1 MIAAGMIIQGYRVDA
16 PLGRGSAGAV
26 WRGTRADGAPVA
38 LKVFTPDVHGGAVE
52 RARFID
58 EGRHLSELAHPNV
71 LRVETLIYDPLI
83 LVLELAEGGTLAE
96 ALRHGLPELAWVG
109 RVMAG
114 VIGAVAFAHGRGVIH
129 RDLKPENIL
138 LTADGTPKLSDF
150 GIARELARPG
160 RTRQG
165 MAVGSPLYMAPE
177 QILRPAEVDGRA
189 DVYALGVIL
198 YELLTGAPPFTGE
211 EFDVLQAH
219 VHRLP
224 PDPRLRVSTLPAA
237 LVDVALWALRKDPAE
252 RPPTAEALGH
262 AITAAL
268 AEGETQPFRVPGPIT
283 PPPGAGRRGGSTK
296 RLEAR
301 HTRHLEPAPT
311 RKWSSGELD
320 IPPGLRTLDETPGPG
335 EPPTAQRAPAV
346 PARDD
351 EATRLHRSGDFAAVR
366 GSGDFA
372 AVHRSGDF
380 AGLAARP
387 SLSGHD
393 RLMQRLA
400 EPEPRVAPTPRREV
414 PAGSGGGLALAL
426 LGLGLAALVIVL
438 VIGYWR

>member
-1 MIAAGMIIQGYRVDA
+1 MIAAGMIIQGYRVEA
-16 PLGRGSAGAV
+16 PLGRGSAGSV

-38 LKVFTPDVHGGAVE
+38 LKVFTPDVHGGPVE

-83 LVLELAEGGTLAE
+83 LVLELAEGGTLAD
-96 ALRHGLPELAWVG
+96 ALRQGPPDLAWVG

-114 VIGAVAFAHGRGVIH
+114 VTAAVAFAHGRGIVH

-138 LTADGTPKLSDF
+138 LTADGTPKVSDF

-177 QILRPAEVDGRA
+177 QILRPGDVDGRA

-219 VHRLP
+219 VHRAP
-224 PDPRLRVSTLPAA
+224 PDPRRRVPTLPDA
-237 LVDVALWALRKDPAE
+237 LVDVTLWALRKDPTE
-252 RPPTAEALGH
+252 RPPTAETLGH
-262 AITAAL
+262 AIAAAL
-268 AEGETQPFRVPGPIT
+268 AEGETQPFRVPGALST
-283 PPPGAGRRGGSTK
+283 PPADRPRGSTR
-296 RLEAR
+296 RLDPR
-301 HTRHLEPAPT
+301 RTRHLEPEPT
-311 RKWSSGELD
+311 RKWSSGEID
-320 IPPGLRTLDETPGPG
+320 VPPGLRTLDETLGPDD
-335 EPPTAQRAPAV
+335 PTGAQRAPVALPPVPDDATLPRHSGDFAAV
-346 PARDD
+346 R
-351 EATRLHRSGDFAAVR
+351 RSGDFAAV
-366 GSGDFA
+366 SG
-372 AVHRSGDF
+372 G
-380 AGLAARP
+380 P
-387 SLSGHD
+387 SSPN

-400 EPEPRVAPTPRREV
+400 APEV
-414 PAGSGGGLALAL
+414 PAPRAPRQAAEPGSGGRLTLLL
-426 LGLGLAALVIVL
+426 LGLGLTALVIIL
-438 VIGYWR
+438 VIGYRR